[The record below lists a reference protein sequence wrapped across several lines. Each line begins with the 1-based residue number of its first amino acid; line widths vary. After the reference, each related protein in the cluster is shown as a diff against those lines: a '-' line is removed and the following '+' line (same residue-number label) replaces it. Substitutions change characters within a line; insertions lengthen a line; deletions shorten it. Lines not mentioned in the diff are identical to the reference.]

1 MKRDAHISADGRF
14 RYALSRVWD
23 DTLPTVTFIGLNPST
38 VDENKDDKTVTTCI
52 AYLSS
57 EDSNFSRCQIYE
69 SRLWDAFRN
78 DFPSQVHPL
87 MAPI

>member
-52 AYLSS
+52 TYLSS
-57 EDSNFSRCQIYE
+57 ADSSFSRCQIHE
-69 SRLWDAFRN
+69 LRLWDAFHD
-78 DFPSQVHPL
+78 DFTGQVHPL
-87 MAPI
+87 MASI